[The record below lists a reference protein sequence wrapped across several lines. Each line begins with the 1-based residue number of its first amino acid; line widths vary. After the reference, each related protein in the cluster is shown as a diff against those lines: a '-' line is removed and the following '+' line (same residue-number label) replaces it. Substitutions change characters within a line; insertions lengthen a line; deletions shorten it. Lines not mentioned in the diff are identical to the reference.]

1 MLLDGR
7 RFFDAGKEEQKVAI
21 EKAGQKILD
30 ARRKY
35 PDATLADL
43 YGDKMFAFTELQ
55 QAHIENDNLIKKA
68 YGYPKN
74 ISDPEI
80 VADLMKRYQ
89 KLTAKEM

>member
-68 YGYPKN
+68 SGYPKN